1 MTERKRKGAHT
12 ELCKSFSDSMQY
24 TVTPRK
30 NRREFVRAYDT
41 VRNSNIRACYNAPQ
55 RPLIFD
61 SHSLGVSSD
70 FYESLGKTRY
80 NEGWKR
86 GKGSCHR
93 DELRFDIATRTAFAP
108 KIFHKLFIYLC
119 FLISS
124 EIFSYKNFIKL
135 AKLLVTVTSSFPLL
149 FIKNKMLIEFLIV
162 YPIIYS
168 TYKFYKLFCK
178 FYKLFYKFYKL
189 IV

>member
-1 MTERKRKGAHT
+1 
-12 ELCKSFSDSMQY
+12 MQY

-80 NEGWKR
+80 NEGWER
-86 GKGSCHR
+86 GKGSCQR
-93 DELRFDIATRTAFAP
+93 DELRFDIATRTAFVP

-119 FLISS
+119 FFLISS
-124 EIFSYKNFIKL
+124 EIFSYQNLIKL
-135 AKLLVTVTSSFPLL
+135 AKLLVIITSYFPLL
-149 FIKNKMLIEFLIV
+149 FINDKMPMEFL
-162 YPIIYS
+162 
-168 TYKFYKLFCK
+168 
-178 FYKLFYKFYKL
+178 KLFYKFYKL